1 MQKFI
6 KFFKIFLISL
16 LVFILFFGLYY
27 YRKLSKK
34 DNKLVIVDETKINQK
49 TEEKLEGEL
58 VFAFFGIDGERGLD
72 YIKKHLATLD
82 GKTAEDRYFTT
93 GNPSDTIML
102 VKIDKKTGKVNVVSI
117 PRDTKVKIAGHD
129 GMRKINASFAKDGPY
144 AAIDTLREF
153 SNVDVTNY
161 IAVDYKG
168 VKAIVE
174 IIGEVEIDV
183 PFDMDYDDPTD
194 TPPLHIHL
202 KKGKQ
207 KLDGKGAMEF
217 LRFRKS
223 NKGQGDKFLGDV
235 GRVTHQQY
243 FIQELMKQTLN
254 ANNVTKLPRMIQAG
268 LEHILTNISIDE
280 MLELAKVFTS
290 YSQDKLTIE
299 TIPGTD
305 KYEGGASYFIADE
318 EETAKLFTKIF
329 K

>member
-1 MQKFI
+1 M
-6 KFFKIFLISL
+6 
-16 LVFILFFGLYY
+16 
-27 YRKLSKK
+27 
-34 DNKLVIVDETKINQK
+34 
-49 TEEKLEGEL
+49 

-72 YIKKHLATLD
+72 YIKKKLTDLD
-82 GKTAEDRYFTT
+82 GKTGEDRYFTT

-102 VKIDKKTGKVNVVSI
+102 VKIDKKTGKVNVVSV
-117 PRDTKVKIAGHD
+117 PRDTKIKIAGHE

-168 VKAIVE
+168 VKAIVD
-174 IIGEVEIDV
+174 IIGGVEVDV

-194 TPPLHIHL
+194 SPPLHIHL

-243 FIQELMKQTLN
+243 FIQELMKQTLS

>member
-72 YIKKHLATLD
+72 YIKKKLATLD

-168 VKAIVE
+168 VKAIVD
-174 IIGEVEIDV
+174 IIGGVEIDV

-194 TPPLHIHL
+194 SPPLHIHL

-243 FIQELMKQTLN
+243 FIQELMKQTLS

>member
-72 YIKKHLATLD
+72 YIKKKLTALD
-82 GKTAEDRYFTT
+82 GKTAEERYFTT

-102 VKIDKKTGKVNVVSI
+102 VKIDKKTGKVNVVSV

-144 AAIDTLREF
+144 AALDTLREF

-168 VKAIVE
+168 VKAIVD
-174 IIGEVEIDV
+174 IIGGVEIDV

-194 TPPLHIHL
+194 SPPLHIHL

-243 FIQELMKQTLN
+243 FIQELMKQTLS

>member
-6 KFFKIFLISL
+6 KFFKIFLLSL

-102 VKIDKKTGKVNVVSI
+102 VKIDKKMGKVNVVSV

-144 AAIDTLREF
+144 AALDTLREF

-168 VKAIVE
+168 VKAIVD
-174 IIGEVEIDV
+174 IIGGVEVDV
-183 PFDMDYDDPTD
+183 PFNMDYDDPTD
-194 TPPLHIHL
+194 SPPLHIHL

-223 NKGQGDKFLGDV
+223 NAGQGDKFLGDV

-243 FIQELMKQTLN
+243 FIKELMKQMLS

>member
-72 YIKKHLATLD
+72 YIKKKLTDLD
-82 GKTAEDRYFTT
+82 GKTGEDRYFTT

-174 IIGEVEIDV
+174 IIGGVEIDV
-183 PFDMDYDDPTD
+183 PFDMDYDDPID
-194 TPPLHIHL
+194 SPPLHIHL

-207 KLDGKGAMEF
+207 KLDGNGAMEF

-254 ANNVTKLPRMIQAG
+254 TNNVTKLPRMIQAG

>member
-49 TEEKLEGEL
+49 TEERLEGEL

-72 YIKKHLATLD
+72 YIKKKLTDLD
-82 GKTAEDRYFTT
+82 GKTGEDRYFTT

-174 IIGEVEIDV
+174 IIGGVEIDV

-194 TPPLHIHL
+194 SPPLHIHL

-299 TIPGTD
+299 TISGTD

-329 K
+329 R